1 MACVIS
7 SPFSTSVGAVAGG
20 GAGRTALRQA
30 QNTRGVV
37 QKCYGVAVAG
47 ANAGAATTRASAFS
61 PSARLGGASG
71 GGGGVSGVSV
81 SCVVLCCVVFSN

>member
-47 ANAGAATTRASAFS
+47 ANAGAATTRAG
-61 PSARLGGASG
+61 LGLTVATMSEATATQACG
-71 GGGGVSGVSV
+71 
-81 SCVVLCCVVFSN
+81 SCVVWGWR